1 MGELILHHY
10 PESPFAEKVRLLL
23 GHKGLAWRSVRIPI
37 VMPKPDLVALTGGYR
52 RTPVLQ
58 VGADVY
64 CDTALIARVLERLH
78 PAPPVF
84 SDRSAISDVAL
95 AHFADQ
101 QLFAAAVAY
110 AFQPP
115 GIQAMFSHM
124 TPVQMQG
131 FVEDRRNF
139 RKGGS
144 APRMPAAEATAALLN
159 LLPRL
164 DAQLSDGRRFL
175 DGDAARIC
183 DFSVYHPLWFVRQA
197 GPMASILEPYP
208 HLRGWLGRMAAIG
221 HGEPSELGSAEAIA
235 IARDAEPAML
245 PGRSMREIDA
255 LGVGDQVTV
264 APTDYGV
271 DPVPGTLVDAD
282 ADSIAI
288 RRSDPRAGDVV
299 VHFPR
304 LGYRIARVEEPGPTG
319 RPA

>member
-1 MGELILHHY
+1 MSELILHHY
-10 PESPFAEKVRLLL
+10 PESPFAEKIRLLL

-84 SDRSAISDVAL
+84 SDRSAVSDLAL

-101 QLFAAAVAY
+101 HLFAAAVTY

-115 GIQAMFSHM
+115 GIQAMFAQL

-131 FVEDRRNF
+131 FVEDRRDF

-144 APRMPAAEATAALLN
+144 TPRLPLPDAQIALLAM
-159 LLPRL
+159 LPRI
-164 DAQLSDGRRFL
+164 DAQLADGRRFL
-175 DGDAARIC
+175 DGDAPRIC
-183 DFSVYHPLWFVRQA
+183 DFSTYHPLWFIRQA
-197 GPMASILEPYP
+197 GPMAAILEPYP
-208 HLRGWLGRMAAIG
+208 HLRGWLGRMASIG
-221 HGEPSELGSAEAIA
+221 HGSPEPMDSGQAIEV
-235 IARDAEPAML
+235 ARAATPAML
-245 PGRSMREIDA
+245 AGRSTREIDGA
-255 LGVGDQVTV
+255 SVGDPVSV

-271 DPVPGTLVDAD
+271 DPVVGTLVDAD
-282 ADSIAI
+282 TESVAV
-288 RRSDPRAGDVV
+288 RRVDPRAGEVV

-304 LGYRIARVEEPGPTG
+304 LGYRVTRVQEPAA
-319 RPA
+319 PAKPG